1 MVPSL
6 FSRFLTVFI
15 IMIMGMPFF
24 AASGSETA
32 ENPDV
37 IKTSITQ
44 PAQEPSPTIPVSRA
58 VIAGSGKELL
68 RTKTFASLDLAIEQT
83 GAEISETAAAEN
95 IKGANLKTKK
105 TQPMTS
111 SPLPGTASVQAVQ
124 TTNQKPPFYVNP
136 LSQTVR
142 MVRERIKEVQTLVSH
157 QEANEVSQPQI
168 ATVRPAIDAGAR

>member
-6 FSRFLTVFI
+6 FFRFLTVFI
-15 IMIMGMPFF
+15 ISVVGMPPLF
-24 AASGSETA
+24 AAIATDSG
-32 ENPDV
+32 V
-37 IKTSITQ
+37 I
-44 PAQEPSPTIPVSRA
+44 ESPTTARTSLSQTAKISAPNSGGSMKASLRA
-58 VIAGSGKELL
+58 
-68 RTKTFASLDLAIEQT
+68 RTLASLDLAIEQT
-83 GAEISETAAAEN
+83 GAAISETAAAEN

-111 SPLPGTASVQAVQ
+111 GPLPGTASVQAVQ

-157 QEANEVSQPQI
+157 REVNEVSQPQI
-168 ATVRPAIDAGAR
+168 PAVHPATDAGAR